1 MSPRVARS
9 PTQELP
15 LDLIDQQVPLR
26 ENADAFAREVN
37 RPVAAEHD
45 RARSFPGRSC
55 REPCAK
61 GPTDTTPTF

>member
-15 LDLIDQQVPLR
+15 LDLIDQPVARL

-37 RPVAAEHD
+37 RPVVAEHN
-45 RARSFPGRSC
+45 RARRIACRLC
-55 REPCAK
+55 REARAK